1 MSINF
6 AGEGANAQT
15 MSSQTINYFD
25 KRYLNVDEEIPQ
37 LKKVALRLKDLE
49 RKTHHQQ
56 MNIDDFRIK
65 FEQNRQQIGDL
76 INLTNTL
83 KSEVSTMR
91 TGMNSRLS
99 LLEQK
104 VVKLIDDMATVRDE
118 QVKASVREDELKGKV
133 SILVAKTADLDT
145 SMNVLRTRI
154 SKNKDDVEQLQY
166 WRLDMQPRINKIHP
180 LVEKS
185 QKAERDVGTHSTYL
199 NRMYNEW
206 GLTKRRLSRLE
217 AIHKLPDILITDAER
232 TTAQADRGSVITETA
247 EEAVKKATD
256 LVRN

>member
-104 VVKLIDDMATVRDE
+104 VKKLTDDMETVRDE
-118 QVKASVREDELKGKV
+118 QLKASAREDELKGKV

-166 WRLDMQPRINKIHP
+166 WRLDMQPRINQINP
-180 LVEKS
+180 LVAKS
-185 QKAERDVGTHSTYL
+185 LKAERDVGTHSTYL

-206 GLTKRRLSRLE
+206 GLTKRRLSRL
-217 AIHKLPDILITDAER
+217 
-232 TTAQADRGSVITETA
+232 
-247 EEAVKKATD
+247 
-256 LVRN
+256 